1 MSKAITLSQLVSAV
15 ASIASYIKS
24 AVSEGIKGKAN
35 AAPKDGK
42 PYVQK
47 DGEWVE
53 LPKSQD
59 VEFASDDEVKE
70 AIDKIFKS

>member
-15 ASIASYIKS
+15 ASIVAYIKG
-24 AVSEGIKGKAN
+24 AVSDGVKGKAN

-42 PYVQK
+42 TYVQK
-47 DGEWVE
+47 YGEWVE

-70 AIDKIFKS
+70 AIDNIFKS

>member
-15 ASIASYIKS
+15 VSIVAYIKG

-35 AAPKDGK
+35 AAPADGK
-42 PYVQK
+42 KYVQEN
-47 DGEWVE
+47 GEWVE

-70 AIDKIFKS
+70 AIDNIFKS